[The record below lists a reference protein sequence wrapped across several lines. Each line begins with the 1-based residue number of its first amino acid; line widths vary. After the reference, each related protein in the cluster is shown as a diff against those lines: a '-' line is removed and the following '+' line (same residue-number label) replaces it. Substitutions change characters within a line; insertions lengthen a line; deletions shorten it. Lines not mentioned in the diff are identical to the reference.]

1 MQILGG
7 QRLQADDAAPA
18 NAPSTTGIACLV
30 LMMRFF
36 RLPADAQRL
45 FHQFGGMRDELDST
59 AFVRAARQVGLK
71 ANLITTSWDRL
82 GRTPLPA
89 VAELKNGR
97 FIVIAGAVA
106 EKVLVQDPADTQPR
120 EFSRSDFQ
128 DLWSGRLIL
137 LATRATIAGE
147 DRPFDFTWFIPAIVK
162 YRRMFVEVLASS
174 FFLQL
179 FALVSPLLFQ
189 VVIDK
194 VLVHRSMSTLDVIV
208 FGLVAVAIF
217 EAILSGLRTY
227 VFSHTT
233 NRIDVELGARLFAH
247 LLALPLA
254 YFGARRVGDSVAR
267 ARELENI
274 RSFLTGSTVTVV
286 IDVVFAFV
294 FVAVMFFYSA
304 TLTWIALAALP
315 FYIALSFAITPA
327 LRQRLEDKFQR
338 GAENQA
344 FLVETVTGVETV
356 KAMAVEPQLQRKW
369 EEQLAGYVS
378 AAFRASHLANIA
390 NQSTSLINH
399 VTTALLLWVGAK
411 LAVDGTLTVGE
422 LVAFNMLSGRLSA
435 PILRLANLWQ
445 EFQQVR
451 ISVERLGDIL
461 NTRREN
467 AAGSGRSGAP
477 AIRGEIEFDRMT
489 FRYRFDGPEVLRQI
503 SLRIP
508 AGQILG
514 IVGPSGSGKS
524 TLAKLAQR
532 TYVPE
537 SGRVLIDGMD
547 IGLLDPAFLRRQMGV
562 VLQENVLFTG
572 TIRDN
577 IALADPGIPMARI
590 VEAAQLAGAH
600 EFILEL
606 PNGYD
611 TPTGERGAS
620 LSGGQRQRIAIA
632 RALVGN
638 PRILLFDEATSAL
651 DAESERVIQDNMR
664 QICQGRTVIMIT
676 HRLSS
681 LRHVERIITIE
692 RGQIVEDGDHA
703 TLMRASGRY
712 ASLVR
717 LQTNLPYSD

>member
-1 MQILGG
+1 ML
-7 QRLQADDAAPA
+7 ADDAVPV

-71 ANLITTSWDRL
+71 ASLIVTTWDRL

-286 IDVVFAFV
+286 VDVMFAFV

-399 VTTALLLWVGAK
+399 ITTALLLWVGAK

-467 AAGSGRSGAP
+467 AAGSSRSGLP

-508 AGQILG
+508 AGQSIG

-651 DAESERVIQDNMR
+651 DAESEQVIQDNMR

-703 TLMRASGRY
+703 TLMRAGGRY

>member
-7 QRLQADDAAPA
+7 QRLQADDAAPV
-18 NAPSTTGIACLV
+18 NAQSTTGIACLV

-45 FHQFGGMRDELDST
+45 FHQFGGMRDELDPT

-97 FIVIAGAVA
+97 FIVLAGAVA

-208 FGLVAVAIF
+208 FGLVVVAIF

-286 IDVVFAFV
+286 VDLVFAFV

-390 NQSTSLINH
+390 NQATSLINH
-399 VTTALLLWVGAK
+399 ITTALLLWVGAK

-467 AAGSGRSGAP
+467 AAGSGRSGLP

-489 FRYRFDGPEVLRQI
+489 FRYRPDGPEVLRQI

-547 IGLLDPAFLRRQMGV
+547 IGLLDPASLRRQMGV

-638 PRILLFDEATSAL
+638 PRILMFDEATSAL
-651 DAESERVIQDNMR
+651 DAETERVIQDNMR

-703 TLMRASGRY
+703 TLMHASGRY

-717 LQTNLPYSD
+717 QQTNLPHSD

>member
-1 MQILGG
+1 LH
-7 QRLQADDAAPA
+7 ADDTAPVSEHPPGA
-18 NAPSTTGIACLV
+18 TAITCLL

-36 RLPADAQRL
+36 RLPADPQRL
-45 FHQFGGMRDELDST
+45 FHQFGGLREELDST
-59 AFVRAARQVGLK
+59 ALVRAARQLGLK
-71 ANLITTSWDRL
+71 ADLVTTSWDRL
-82 GRTPLPA
+82 SRTPLPA
-89 VAELKNGR
+89 VAELKDGR
-97 FIVIAGAVA
+97 FVVMAGAA
-106 EKVLVQDPADTQPR
+106 ADKVLVQDPAEAGPR
-120 EFSRSDFQ
+120 EMPRTEFEQRWSR
-128 DLWSGRLIL
+128 RLVL
-137 LATRATIAGE
+137 LASRARIAGD
-147 DRPFDFTWFIPAIVK
+147 DRPFDFTWFIPSIVK
-162 YRRMFVEVLASS
+162 YRRLFGEVLAAS

-179 FALVSPLLFQ
+179 FALVSPLFFQ

-194 VLVHRSMSTLDVIV
+194 VLVHRSLSTLDVLV

-217 EAILSGLRTY
+217 EAILGGLRTY
-227 VFSHTT
+227 VFTHTT
-233 NRIDVELGARLFAH
+233 NRVDVELGARLFAH

-286 IDVVFAFV
+286 VDLVFAFV
-294 FVAVMFFYSA
+294 FVAVMFFYSP
-304 TLTWIALAALP
+304 TLTWIALGALP
-315 FYIALSFAITPA
+315 FYVALSFAITPA
-327 LRQRLEDKFQR
+327 LRRRLEEKFQR

-356 KAMAVEPQLQRKW
+356 KAMAVEPQLQRRW
-369 EEQLAGYVS
+369 EEQLAGYVG
-378 AAFRASHLANIA
+378 AAFRASNLANVA

-399 VTTALLLWVGAK
+399 VTTAVLLWVGAR
-411 LAVDGTLTVGE
+411 LAVEGTLTVGE

-461 NTRREN
+461 NTRRES
-467 AAGSGRSGAP
+467 AAGAGRSGVP
-477 AIRGEIEFDRMT
+477 AIRGDIEFDRTT
-489 FRYRFDGPEVLRQI
+489 FRYRFDGPEVLHQV

-508 AGQILG
+508 AGQIVG

-547 IGLLDPAFLRRQMGV
+547 IGLLDPALLRRQMGV

-577 IALADPGIPMARI
+577 IALSDPGMPMERI
-590 VEAAQLAGAH
+590 VEAAKLAGAH

-620 LSGGQRQRIAIA
+620 PSRA
-632 RALVGN
+632 RWS
-638 PRILLFDEATSAL
+638 PI
-651 DAESERVIQDNMR
+651 
-664 QICQGRTVIMIT
+664 
-676 HRLSS
+676 
-681 LRHVERIITIE
+681 
-692 RGQIVEDGDHA
+692 
-703 TLMRASGRY
+703 RASCCSTKRPARWTPNRSACSRTTWG
-712 ASLVR
+712 ASAR
-717 LQTNLPYSD
+717 GAR